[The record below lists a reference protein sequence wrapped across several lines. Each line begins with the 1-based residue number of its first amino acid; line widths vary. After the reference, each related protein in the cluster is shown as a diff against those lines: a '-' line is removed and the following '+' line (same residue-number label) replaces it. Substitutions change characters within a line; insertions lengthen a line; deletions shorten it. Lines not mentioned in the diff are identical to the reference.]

1 MNSQIS
7 RLQNAILNFRHGRL
21 LFITSSIFALIYH
34 LSFLI
39 VFKCLSVMP
48 MFYFNIVSVILFAFV
63 TLRSFKMKNVVP
75 YYFVCYIEVVV
86 HQIMADFFLGGDAD
100 FHYFIL
106 LIGLLPALVF
116 GKRIKLATFVVTIS
130 VLIFMLMEGH
140 APFIFPVYI
149 ISYKIISVIRIV
161 NISCTSVV
169 IASSLLLYAYIVLHV
184 ENNLE
189 EQVNQKAQKIVSLQN
204 HTIESLANLVENRDI
219 DTGDHIQRTSAYVN
233 ILATEAF
240 YKGLYPSVI
249 DRKFIDLVTRVAPL
263 HDIGKII
270 ISDTILKKPGKL
282 TDDEFNT
289 MKTHT
294 TEGVRIVKEI
304 FSYTEDREYVSTAMD
319 VAGCHHERWNGLGY
333 PKHLK
338 GEEIPVSARIMAIAD
353 VFDALVSV
361 RCYKAALPLD
371 EAFEILQN
379 EAGNHFD
386 PALIDVF
393 ISVKDKVI
401 EAYNQEEK
409 KI

>member
-1 MNSQIS
+1 M
-7 RLQNAILNFRHGRL
+7 
-21 LFITSSIFALIYH
+21 
-34 LSFLI
+34 
-39 VFKCLSVMP
+39 
-48 MFYFNIVSVILFAFV
+48 
-63 TLRSFKMKNVVP
+63 
-75 YYFVCYIEVVV
+75 
-86 HQIMADFFLGGDAD
+86 
-100 FHYFIL
+100 
-106 LIGLLPALVF
+106 
-116 GKRIKLATFVVTIS
+116 
-130 VLIFMLMEGH
+130 
-140 APFIFPVYI
+140 
-149 ISYKIISVIRIV
+149 
-161 NISCTSVV
+161 
-169 IASSLLLYAYIVLHV
+169 
-184 ENNLE
+184 
-189 EQVNQKAQKIVSLQN
+189 
-204 HTIESLANLVENRDI
+204 
-219 DTGDHIQRTSAYVN
+219 
-233 ILATEAF
+233 
-240 YKGLYPSVI
+240 
-249 DRKFIDLVTRVAPL
+249 

-333 PKHLK
+333 PKQLK

-371 EAFEILQN
+371 EAFEILQK

-393 ISVKDKVI
+393 LSVKDRVI

>member
-1 MNSQIS
+1 MNSQII

-39 VFKCLSVMP
+39 VFKCLKVMP

-63 TLRSFKMKNVVP
+63 TLRSFKMKNVIP

-130 VLIFMLMEGH
+130 VFIFLLMEGH
-140 APFIFPVYI
+140 APFIFPVYF
-149 ISYKIISVIRIV
+149 ISYKVISVIRIV

-169 IASSLLLYAYIVLHV
+169 IASSLLMYAYIVLHV

-189 EQVNQKAQKIVSLQN
+189 EQVNQKTKKIVRLQN

-240 YKGLYPSVI
+240 NKGVYPSVI

-294 TEGVRIVKEI
+294 TEGVRIIKEI

-333 PKHLK
+333 PNQLK

-361 RCYKAALPLD
+361 RCYKSALPLD
-371 EAFEILQN
+371 EAFEILQK

-393 ISVKDKVI
+393 LSVKDRVI

>member
-1 MNSQIS
+1 
-7 RLQNAILNFRHGRL
+7 
-21 LFITSSIFALIYH
+21 
-34 LSFLI
+34 
-39 VFKCLSVMP
+39 MP
-48 MFYFNIVSVILFAFV
+48 MFYFNIASVILFAFV
-63 TLRSFKMKNVVP
+63 TLRSFKMKNVIP

-130 VLIFMLMEGH
+130 VVIFMMMEGH

-240 YKGLYPSVI
+240 NKGLYPSVI

-333 PKHLK
+333 PKQLK

-371 EAFEILQN
+371 EAFEILQK

-393 ISVKDKVI
+393 LSVKDRVI

>member
-1 MNSQIS
+1 
-7 RLQNAILNFRHGRL
+7 
-21 LFITSSIFALIYH
+21 
-34 LSFLI
+34 
-39 VFKCLSVMP
+39 MP

-63 TLRSFKMKNVVP
+63 TLRSFKMKNVIP

-130 VLIFMLMEGH
+130 VLIFLLMEGY
-140 APFIFPVYI
+140 APFIFPVYF
-149 ISYKIISVIRIV
+149 ISYKVISVIRIV

-169 IASSLLLYAYIVLHV
+169 IASSLLMYAYIVLHV

-189 EQVNQKAQKIVSLQN
+189 EQVNQKTKKIVRLQD

-240 YKGLYPSVI
+240 NKGIYPSVI

-294 TEGVRIVKEI
+294 TEGVRIIKEI

-319 VAGCHHERWNGLGY
+319 VAGCHHERWDGFGY
-333 PKHLK
+333 PNQLK

-371 EAFEILQN
+371 EAFEILQK

-393 ISVKDKVI
+393 LSVKDKVI

>member
-1 MNSQIS
+1 MNRQII

-21 LFITSSIFALIYH
+21 LFITSSFFALIYH

-39 VFKCLSVMP
+39 VFKCLKVMP

-63 TLRSFKMKNVVP
+63 TLRSFKMKNVIP

-130 VLIFMLMEGH
+130 VVIFMLMEGH
-140 APFIFPVYI
+140 APFIFPVYF
-149 ISYKIISVIRIV
+149 ISYKVISVIRIV
-161 NISCTSVV
+161 NIACTSVV
-169 IASSLLLYAYIVLHV
+169 IASSLLMYAYIVLHV

-189 EQVNQKAQKIVSLQN
+189 EQVNQKTKKIVRLQD

-240 YKGLYPSVI
+240 NKGIYPSVI

-294 TEGVRIVKEI
+294 TEGVRIIKEI

-319 VAGCHHERWNGLGY
+319 VAGCHHERWDGLGY
-333 PKHLK
+333 PKQLK

-361 RCYKAALPLD
+361 RCYKSALPLD
-371 EAFEILQN
+371 EAFEILQK

-386 PALIDVF
+386 PVLIDVF
-393 ISVKDKVI
+393 ISVKDRVI